1 MCSTIT
7 TYVCEHTHMQKV
19 SCKHKRTGFFCF
31 PSSKSKACL
40 AIIRARSDRLC
51 RICRDEQV
59 RKGRKN
65 DADRR
70 NTATEP
76 VNRGSFEDSEL
87 NREYAALPHFTLPQA
102 PPPAVVR
109 QPPTQPQQAPRMS
122 SIKST
127 QRAQRSP
134 AVSSRPQ
141 PISPARPH
149 YLSSSR
155 PLASP
160 PPRGRPRVS
169 PNIPPSVT
177 TMHISEDRPVSPVE
191 PGFMNPRS
199 VSPDEFGR
207 APWHYK

>member
-31 PSSKSKACL
+31 PSSRSKACL
-40 AIIRARSDRLC
+40 DVIRARSDRLC
-51 RICRDEQV
+51 RICRDKEV
-59 RKGRKN
+59 REGRKN
-65 DADRR
+65 DAERR

-76 VNRGSFEDSEL
+76 TNRDSFEDPEL
-87 NREYAALPHFTLPQA
+87 MREFAALPHFTLPQA
-102 PPPAVVR
+102 PPPVVVR

-122 SIKST
+122 SIRSN
-127 QRAQRSP
+127 QRVQRSP
-134 AVSSRPQ
+134 AVG
-141 PISPARPH
+141 
-149 YLSSSR
+149 SSSR

-177 TMHISEDRPVSPVE
+177 TMHIDRPVSPVE